1 MRSKSMLWRT
11 LKQCWTKTDR
21 FQFDRTEHNG
31 YIIIT
36 FKQTEVAM
44 SNDITIK
51 LSDKAIVQIIKIL
64 SDSTTPTGTP
74 INPLAML
81 GAMGGL
87 PLPPPRSEETTEEKP
102 TIGFKAR
109 K

>member
-1 MRSKSMLWRT
+1 
-11 LKQCWTKTDR
+11 
-21 FQFDRTEHNG
+21 
-31 YIIIT
+31 
-36 FKQTEVAM
+36 M
-44 SNDITIK
+44 SDNNNKITIT
-51 LSDKAIVQIIKIL
+51 LSDNAIVEIAKLIAT
-64 SDSTTPTGTP
+64 TTPTGTP

-81 GAMGGL
+81 GALGGL

>member
-1 MRSKSMLWRT
+1 
-11 LKQCWTKTDR
+11 
-21 FQFDRTEHNG
+21 
-31 YIIIT
+31 
-36 FKQTEVAM
+36 M

-64 SDSTTPTGTP
+64 TDSTTPTGMP

-87 PLPPPRSEETTEEKP
+87 PLPMPKPTSEESTEEKP
-102 TIGFKAR
+102 TIGFKTN
-109 K
+109 